1 MPVGLRFPLVHKLWA
16 APPPPQRGLQLDEPM
31 LNVNGGYGPVGFALK
46 MLELLMDSYPW
57 VLLVLGEASAG

>member
-1 MPVGLRFPLVHKLWA
+1 
-16 APPPPQRGLQLDEPM
+16 M